1 MSDPAITPPD
11 GGRHVG
17 HETTDASPATLGLFA
32 LALSLM
38 VVIVLLFLTW
48 LFSQF
53 EAEAKRAD
61 KPQTPL
67 AENEPPP
74 PPRLEV
80 DPGADLARVRSAEQK
95 ALTTYGWIDREQG
108 ERGVV
113 RLPINRAIALLAE
126 RGLPEPKA
134 KSADPKR
141 EEPKKDEPKKDES
154 SEKKT
159 ETKPEQEKSPKE
171 ETSK

>member
-1 MSDPAITPPD
+1 MSDPAITPPE

-17 HETTDASPATLGLFA
+17 HEITDASPAVLGLFA

-38 VVIVLLFLTW
+38 VVVVLLFLTW

-53 EAEAKRAD
+53 EADAKRAD
-61 KPQTPL
+61 RPQTPL

-80 DPGADLARVRSAEQK
+80 DPGADLARVRFAEEK

-108 ERGVV
+108 ERGVI
-113 RLPINRAIALLAE
+113 RLPIKRAIKLLAE

-134 KSADPKR
+134 KSA
-141 EEPKKDEPKKDES
+141 EPKKEETKKKETGERE
-154 SEKKT
+154 SEK
-159 ETKPEQEKSPKE
+159 EKSPKE